1 MRKLT
6 KAQFARLDQWM
17 QANARAYDLAKWNHL
32 FHGGSKEAIVAE
44 MLKYQNPDG
53 GMGSGFEAD
62 ILCPQSTA
70 ISSAEAIFQA
80 YEYQLDCTAPWF
92 KHLLDYFEQS
102 VQDIPKYWDDAP
114 IEAFDYPHAPW
125 WHYEPNTVFNP
136 NPCGVVASALI
147 RYGTPSQQALGL
159 RIAEDCLKLL
169 LSNDFCGDH
178 DTLNLQALVEQ
189 LTAIRS
195 PLITGDVITA
205 LRRRILENTCFDPAQ
220 YGTYVFTPLDYV
232 TSPDSPWHGDVAT
245 ALPRPLITGSMP
257 WTLIPFGSPT
267 FPGEPAAPQ
276 PCRSPKTGRAT
287 SPQSGQRSS
296 NNLASLK
303 TDHAK
308 APCAC

>member
-62 ILCPQSTA
+62 ILCPQTTA

-232 TSPDSPWHGDVAT
+232 TSPDSPWYADVGHGIAPAFDYWLDALDTHTVWEPNFSWGTGSAT
-245 ALPRPLITGSMP
+245 ALQVTENWKGYITAKRAKILKQFGLI
-257 WTLIPFGSPT
+257 
-267 FPGEPAAPQ
+267 E
-276 PCRSPKTGRAT
+276 
-287 SPQSGQRSS
+287 
-296 NNLASLK
+296 N
-303 TDHAK
+303 
-308 APCAC
+308 